1 MDNRNQGVSG
11 GTSLKPDLT
20 RRMALAR
27 LGLVAGTA
35 YVAPM
40 ITPLNSAAADDRD
53 GEHGP
58 PWGRPS
64 RKRSSK
70 GHDR

>member
-1 MDNRNQGVSG
+1 MGKRNHCVSG
-11 GTSLKPDLT
+11 GATLKPSLT

-27 LGLVAGTA
+27 LGLVAGAA
-35 YVAPM
+35 YVAPV

-53 GEHGP
+53 RDHGP

-64 RKRSSK
+64 RNKSSK
-70 GHDR
+70 DRNH